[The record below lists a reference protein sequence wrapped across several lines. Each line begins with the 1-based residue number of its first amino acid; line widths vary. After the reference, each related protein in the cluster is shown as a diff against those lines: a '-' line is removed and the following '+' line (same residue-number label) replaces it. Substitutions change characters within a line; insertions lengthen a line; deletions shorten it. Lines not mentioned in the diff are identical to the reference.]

1 MNQKNIFFYAL
12 SAATLLLW
20 SACTVKHADDEIA
33 MPCFGDQCENQTS
46 DDDRVLSVAEQEM
59 LENYYILSVYFIDSK
74 KKLDDINLYIGQGEK
89 AGFSP
94 EYYEY
99 PDIYYMYSMMG
110 DDYTLYFGPYYAS
123 KYDFSSS
130 TDPIYNLG
138 VSRESINS
146 KVFITQVFQDGPG
159 DKAGLKAG
167 DTILSVGT
175 TEPGDVGA
183 FDRLTSGKDGDEI
196 KLRILREADTLD
208 ISAQLFC
215 YLEPTVFASFKD
227 SIPVIKITSFE
238 TNSATNCADANDQN
252 SDKGTKHEVQSILS
266 KTSGPTVIDLRGN
279 PGGSIPECIGA
290 AEQFLSKGDSIVI
303 LESTAVAPDSVS
315 QMIITERFVAT
326 EDGVGKGRY
335 FVFLADSAT
344 ASCSEI
350 LLAGVTQN
358 LKSPIVGQ
366 QTYGKGIGQYYIPTY
381 AGGYSIVTSLRISD
395 KDFVT
400 YHDKGFLPD
409 YDISDSLKALEKA
422 VEIAKL
428 GKEKRTKGY
437 GTKDQGHFKNALA
450 KKAGSKNALPR
461 GGAYKIIKNPLIK

>member
-1 MNQKNIFFYAL
+1 MNQKNILFYAL
-12 SAATLLLW
+12 SAATLLFW

-33 MPCFGDQCENQTS
+33 MPCFGDHCENQIN

-138 VSRESINS
+138 VSRESIDS

-196 KLRILREADTLD
+196 KLRVLRGTDTLD

-252 SDKGTKHEVQSILS
+252 SAKGTKYEVQSILS
-266 KTSGPTVIDLRGN
+266 KTSGPTIIDLRGN

-303 LESTAVAPDSVS
+303 LESTTVAPDSVS
-315 QMIITERFVAT
+315 QMIITERIVAT

-335 FVFLADSAT
+335 VVFLADSAT

-350 LLAGVTQN
+350 LLAGVTRN

-437 GTKDQGHFKNALA
+437 GTKDQGHFSNSLA

-461 GGAYKIIKNPLIK
+461 GGAYKIIKNPLMK